1 MNSSPAAYPTAAA
14 VEPKFPPLEEYSQ
27 GNYIPDYYAAAA
39 AAAAANNV
47 QQSMVGGGGGG
58 QGQAHLNH
66 GHHLGHHPHHPG
78 AAPHPH
84 HPHHPHLSHPHAN
97 PHHPY
102 GYHHLN
108 YIDQNSLSQAP
119 PPPSHPQAY
128 GHGVGVGQH
137 SSPHHVG
144 GGAGGGGNGPGGPH
158 QGMSAAAAAAQ
169 NALAS
174 ATNNGLASLQQQH
187 QSYFSSCSMSPLGL
201 TSANGSLGQAGVGLG
216 GVNVGGVVGG
226 PHPGLHHSLSSVS
239 NQISPHHQLSPIA
252 SNPMQQQQ
260 QQQQPQH
267 LSSRVSSPLLPRTPS
282 PHHGSLDLG
291 DSPLSPQDC
300 GMSTHSGSDSG
311 TGNAGGH
318 PVIYPWM
325 KKVHINQ
332 GKGGGGGKLYSLLQ
346 QLIHN
351 FASSIDAGR

>member
-1 MNSSPAAYPTAAA
+1 MSSSFLMNSSPAAYPTAAA

-47 QQSMVGGGGGG
+47 QQSMVGGNGGGG

-78 AAPHPH
+78 APPHPH

-108 YIDQNSLSQAP
+108 YIDQSSLSQAP

-128 GHGVGVGQH
+128 GHGLGQH
-137 SSPHHVG
+137 SSPHHG
-144 GGAGGGGNGPGGPH
+144 GGSGPGASH
-158 QGMSAAAAAAQ
+158 QGMSAAAVAAQ

-174 ATNNGLASLQQQH
+174 ATNNGLASLQQH

-216 GVNVGGVVGG
+216 TVNVGG
-226 PHPGLHHSLSSVS
+226 PHSSLHHSLSNVS
-239 NQISPHHQLSPIA
+239 NQISPHHQLSPI

-260 QQQQPQH
+260 APPQQH

-332 GKGGGGGKLYSLLQ
+332 GKGGGNYHLKYKLDYNLRNSWK
-346 QLIHN
+346 I
-351 FASSIDAGR
+351 F